1 MKSCYVEYEMENM
14 TSLVGGGL
22 AWDLNDW
29 DAMWKLLVKEFQG
42 KLLVMVVSVYLDIG
56 DV

>member
-14 TSLVGGGL
+14 TCLIGGGL
-22 AWDLNDW
+22 AWELNIW
-29 DAMWKLLVKEFQG
+29 YGMGILLVKEFQG
-42 KLLVMVVSVYLDIG
+42 KLLVMMVSVYLDIG

>member
-14 TSLVGGGL
+14 TCLIGGGL

-29 DAMWKLLVKEFQG
+29 
-42 KLLVMVVSVYLDIG
+42 
-56 DV
+56 